1 MSLHFVCNPYEVVV
15 CNKNEVF
22 AGDEDLVFLLCSFF
36 VENRKS
42 DIYIVSLV
50 CLGWWSGAL
59 SHATASEAAHAT
71 SAEAAA
77 SAEATHATSEAAH
90 AASEAAHAASA
101 ATATEDVE
109 LVDDVDHAVGV
120 DGIVAR
126 VTLLDSRDLTADVAA
141 LVENIVPLESDGECV
156 ALEEGHTCLS
166 VPKELVGV
174 HAG

>member
-71 SAEAAA
+71 
-77 SAEATHATSEAAH
+77 AEATHATAEAAH
-90 AASEAAHAASA
+90 ASAEA
-101 ATATEDVE
+101 ATAAATAEDVE

>member
-59 SHATASEAAHAT
+59 SHAT
-71 SAEAAA
+71 
-77 SAEATHATSEAAH
+77 
-90 AASEAAHAASA
+90 ASEAAHAASA